1 MVNVAG
7 GQKVLKRVKSGRVK
21 KKGETKKCHKVRSKE
36 DIVQA
41 FVDQMTTSEGQE
53 CTEHSSNIK
62 MGKNLKKQ
70 LLKKRRHKSK
80 HEAHNPVDENGMK
93 EKLSSMGMRK
103 QFSTRLQKN
112 KPGLE
117 TSVEIDGAKKR
128 REREKRRLRR
138 AKQKVLS

>member
-1 MVNVAG
+1 MNIAG

-21 KKGETKKCHKVRSKE
+21 KKEETKKCHEVYSKE
-36 DIVQA
+36 DVVQA
-41 FVDQMTTSEGQE
+41 FVGQMKASEGQE
-53 CTEHSSNIK
+53 CIEHSSKVK

-80 HEAHNPVDENGMK
+80 HEAHNLVDKNGMK
-93 EKLSSMGMRK
+93 EKLSSIGKRK
-103 QFSTRLQKN
+103 QFSERLQRN
-112 KPGLE
+112 KPGVE